1 MVTMWQNHIQW
12 ANIFVGNTWEIYDT
26 IISKLSQYF
35 RRKLMVTMWHDHIN
49 AMSVF
54 LSEINR
60 KYVTES
66 YQNNPYIFE
75 GK

>member
-1 MVTMWQNHIQW
+1 
-12 ANIFVGNTWEIYDT
+12 
-26 IISKLSQYF
+26 
-35 RRKLMVTMWHDHIN
+35 MVTMWHDHNN